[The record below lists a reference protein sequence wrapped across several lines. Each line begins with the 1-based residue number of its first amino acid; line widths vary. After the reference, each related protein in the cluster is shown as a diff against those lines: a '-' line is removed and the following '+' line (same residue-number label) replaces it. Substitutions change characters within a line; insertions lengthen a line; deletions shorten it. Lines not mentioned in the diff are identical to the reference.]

1 MSSDSMLVF
10 HEAEASEMANLFS
23 QKATLVRDFIP
34 DVNSASSRR
43 SMIGQASLARHSQ
56 KR

>member
-34 DVNSASSRR
+34 RR
-43 SMIGQASLARHSQ
+43 QQRGHQGGR
-56 KR
+56 